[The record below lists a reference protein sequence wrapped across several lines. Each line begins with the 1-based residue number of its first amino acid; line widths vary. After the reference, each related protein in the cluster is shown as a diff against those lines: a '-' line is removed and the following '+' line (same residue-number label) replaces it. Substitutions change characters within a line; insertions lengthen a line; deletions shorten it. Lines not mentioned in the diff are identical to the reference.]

1 MSFLNKIEILS
12 MAFTRDAWISKARH
26 RLEGALGE
34 YAKQRY
40 ALLIG
45 FDYDWTDEVAALMLK
60 VKELFNP
67 QKTKLKQWKD
77 LDKAFKEAYFEASS
91 AHEQLVDSK
100 NQFINKYLKPKDVK
114 KFMNAYK
121 VEKLTAEGLLHDMV
135 REFAPE
141 LLARIKK

>member
-12 MAFTRDAWISKARH
+12 MAFTRDAWIAKARH

-45 FDYDWTDEVAALMLK
+45 FDYDWTDEVTALMQK
-60 VKELFNP
+60 VKDLFNP
-67 QKTKLKQWKD
+67 QKTRLNQWKD

-100 NQFINKYLKPKDVK
+100 NQFINKYLKPKEVK
-114 KFMNAYK
+114 NFMAVYK
-121 VEKLTAEGLLHDMV
+121 SAKLTSEDLLHDMV
-135 REFAPE
+135 KEFAPE
-141 LLARIKK
+141 LLACIKK